1 MKRVLP
7 IIVLAV
13 LSASLIGQDS
23 LVHVASQDQ
32 GSKLANSFIVPGV
45 LMASGILL
53 NHHDRKRDA
62 HTFIRENL
70 GTTRTVLDD
79 YMQHIPLFSLILSDL
94 ISKKEKDVVKAHLSH
109 FVVAQMVTISGTYI
123 LKWSVNA
130 RRPSG
135 GPRSFPSGHTAYAFT
150 GATYLFH
157 VLRDDHP
164 FWAHMSFVPAIATGM
179 LRISNNRHWPSDV
192 LFGAGLGM
200 LVPTLFYQLKWR
212 HKLDSSDS
220 AYHFDI
226 YPGGLSLKYRF

>member
-1 MKRVLP
+1 MFILCSNY
-7 IIVLAV
+7 L
-13 LSASLIGQDS
+13 LGQDS
-23 LVHVASQDQ
+23 TAYTIVQKSTPN
-32 GSKLANSFIVPGV
+32 LAKSLIVPGV
-45 LMASGILL
+45 LLTSGLFL
-53 NHHDRKRDA
+53 NHEDRKQDA
-62 HTFIRENL
+62 HTFIRDNL

-79 YMQHIPLFSLILSDL
+79 YLFHIPLVTIILSDL
-94 ISKKEKDVVKAHLSH
+94 IVPENRGFLKTHLSQ
-109 FVVAQMVTISGTYI
+109 FIVAELVTLSGTYI

-135 GPRSFPSGHTAYAFT
+135 GPRSFPSGHTAYAFA
-150 GATYLFH
+150 GSTYLFH
-157 VLRDDHP
+157 ILKDDHP
-164 FWAHMSFVPAIATGM
+164 FWAHMSFVPAIATGI

-212 HKLDSSDS
+212 HKLNSTDS